1 MDDSSAAEWLE
12 DIILDELARIIADID
27 KKAGRTRDPASL
39 ELCKQFVRLAFGQP
53 NERRARE
60 VKQLGEAHARAIAHE
75 LFRTRISIHLP
86 N

>member
-1 MDDSSAAEWLE
+1 MDDSPAAKWLE

-27 KKAGRTRDPASL
+27 KKAGRTRDPESL
-39 ELCKQFVRLAFGQP
+39 ELCKHFARIAFGQP

-60 VKQLGEAHARAIAHE
+60 VKLLGEAQARAIARE
-75 LFRTRISIHLP
+75 LFKKRISIHLP